1 MNNPSSNKHKHNKYL
16 CICIGMNIYQRG
28 VTFGTCIA
36 TKALTTKKLS
46 KQKESYKQFKSMY
59 SKSNT

>member
-1 MNNPSSNKHKHNKYL
+1 MLHKHHKYL
-16 CICIGMNIYQRG
+16 SVYIYIYRDQSG

-36 TKALTTKKLS
+36 TNALTTKKLS

-59 SKSNT
+59 SKHNT